1 MENTPFHIA
10 ITKEQLSKLP
20 PVEFAGAITVVS
32 EPEDVAAAVEFLRSQ
47 DVVGFDTETKPN
59 FKKGMTNK
67 VSLIQ
72 VSTEDHSYLFRLNKI
87 GFTPE
92 LKEFMECDDVVKVGL
107 SLKDDFHVLH
117 RIAEFEPR
125 NFIDL
130 QEVVKRFSISD
141 LSLQKIYAILFGHR
155 IYKSQRLTNWEASTL
170 TPSQM
175 VYASIDAWACLRI
188 YRLLHSRTFI
198 PEESPYKIIATE
210 APEQA

>member
-155 IYKSQRLTNWEASTL
+155 ISKSQRLTNWEASTL